1 MGNYSGKDFFWENI
15 WVAVWESGVLN
26 LDVCVLTL
34 LFVAGC
40 NTALQK
46 LLVVMPPAKK
56 TK

>member
-1 MGNYSGKDFFWENI
+1 MISLEMITWEII
-15 WVAVWESGVLN
+15 WVWESSVF
-26 LDVCVLTL
+26 VCVLTL
-34 LFVAGC
+34 LFIAGC